1 MIKQCSRCHDE
12 YPATSE
18 YFFRNKRSKD
28 GFQSQCKSCKN
39 ITNHNWN
46 IENREHRRKYRL
58 ENSSE
63 IHEKRIEYYDL
74 NKDFAREYSR
84 NYYWENREEALMKVE
99 DYRKSNPE
107 KIKERR
113 RVFYE
118 KNKDRILH
126 QTSMWQKANKEKK
139 KQYTRKWTI
148 KNREKVNFKEQRR
161 RTKRKGLKSDLTIQE
176 WEMIK
181 KQFDDKCAYCGCSVE
196 KLEKDHFVP
205 LTKKGEFTLRN
216 IIPAC
221 RRCNASKG
229 NSNFQEWYL
238 SQDFYDP
245 KRMEKINNHTGEQ
258 LE

>member
-1 MIKQCSRCHDE
+1 MIKQCSRCHNE

-63 IHEKRIEYYDL
+63 IHEKRIERYDL

-84 NYYWENREEALMKVE
+84 NYYWENREEALMKVK
-99 DYRKSNPE
+99 DYRKNNPE

-113 RVFYE
+113 MVFYE
-118 KNKDRILH
+118 KNKDRIIR
-126 QTSMWQKANKEKK
+126 QTSMWQKANKSKK
-139 KQYTRKWTI
+139 NEYNKRWTS
-148 KNREKVNFKEQRR
+148 KNKEKVSFKQQLR
-161 RTKRKGLKSDLTIQE
+161 RTKSRGLKSDLTIIQ
-176 WEMIK
+176 WELIK
-181 KQFDDKCAYCGCSVE
+181 EIFDHKCAYCGNSVK

-205 LTKKGEFTLRN
+205 LSKEGEFTMNN
-216 IIPAC
+216 IVPAC

-229 NSNFQEWYL
+229 NSNFYEWY
-238 SQDFYDP
+238 SKQDFYDVI
-245 KRMEKINNHTGEQ
+245 RMKKIYQRTGEK
-258 LE
+258 L